1 MAVKR
6 PTSARKPRPRAAAK
20 PVPPVV
26 EPPVPEP
33 EPASEPVP
41 EPEPEPPPAPE
52 PTPPDATPIFTP
64 PPAAGPVI
72 VEYPRW
78 LYHVNGDRRI
88 VQDADEAKRL
98 GPGWRATPGKE

>member
-1 MAVKR
+1 MTMAVKR
-6 PTSARKPRPRAAAK
+6 SMPVKKPRPRAAAK

-26 EPPVPEP
+26 DPPVLDP
-33 EPASEPVP
+33 EPVP
-41 EPEPEPPPAPE
+41 EPEPEPEPKPE
-52 PTPPDATPIFTP
+52 PTRPDATPIVTP